1 MRRIHLRRP
10 QLPQSRT
17 RRRPQNS
24 HGQGRSRHRLSQ
36 AAGARAPV
44 SSQRLLPGGFEPRQ
58 LSTARLQ
65 ASDGLL
71 RLYRRPASLRISR
84 RATSQTPPREK
95 RLGSSS
101 PPPGTRKIRQPAIP
115 PMKAPHTALSRC
127 RAHLLKRAASVASR
141 FYSSLRLSLSSTSLP
156 YPFAPFSK
164 TRHSSL
170 ATRHFLAWPPQ

>member
-10 QLPQSRT
+10 QPPQSRT
-17 RRRPQNS
+17 RRALQNS

-36 AAGARAPV
+36 SAGERTPV

-101 PPPGTRKIRQPAIP
+101 PPPGTRKIRQAHNP
-115 PMKAPHTALSRC
+115 PINLKSPL
-127 RAHLLKRAASVASR
+127 AHK
-141 FYSSLRLSLSSTSLP
+141 
-156 YPFAPFSK
+156 K
-164 TRHSSL
+164 
-170 ATRHFLAWPPQ
+170 PQTQSP